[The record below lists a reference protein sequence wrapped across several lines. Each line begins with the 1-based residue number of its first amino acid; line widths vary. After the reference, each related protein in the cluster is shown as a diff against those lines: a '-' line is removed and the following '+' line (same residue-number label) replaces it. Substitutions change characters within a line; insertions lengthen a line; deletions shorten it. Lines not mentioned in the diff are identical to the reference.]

1 MKTSYN
7 SSVALHCPGCGGT
20 SFDNINDNFIC
31 DNCKR
36 TYTREQ
42 LHNANK
48 TKIDAGM
55 EKLKKE
61 VFSDVNKEIQK
72 MLKKSFG
79 SNFKIK

>member
-1 MKTSYN
+1 MKSSYN
-7 SSVALHCPGCGGT
+7 LSVSLNCPSCGET
-20 SFDNINDNFIC
+20 SFDNINDNFIYN
-31 DNCKR
+31 NCKR

-48 TKIDAGM
+48 TKIDVGM

-61 VFSDVNKEIQK
+61 AFSDVNKDIQK